1 MAADV
6 ALSASSQ
13 SAPSWLANLFQSSS
27 DSTLQ
32 LREDD
37 LKELV
42 AIRADQELAWRDYV
56 LARRSYAKAVKDERR
71 QEMNEIAAGNLN
83 YGTTLSDTGS
93 KLGSKAAK
101 LNLKQKYEALYA
113 TLDGDQRTIADRELT
128 PSECGR

>member
-1 MAADV
+1 
-6 ALSASSQ
+6 
-13 SAPSWLANLFQSSS
+13 
-27 DSTLQ
+27 
-32 LREDD
+32 
-37 LKELV
+37 
-42 AIRADQELAWRDYV
+42 
-56 LARRSYAKAVKDERR
+56 
-71 QEMNEIAAGNLN
+71 MNEIAAGNLN